1 MRLALLAH
9 QQNIRI
15 EAAASLPP
23 RDRTTR
29 SLKAVNYCTD
39 EWNRAYE
46 LAKSKG
52 LPANKAVR
60 MAAMAYKLAMPKM
73 ESLPAIHAA
82 IAAIAHGI
90 TLEVFD
96 GRDAS
101 QLLYAAQVAMTVLK
115 QKGAKK

>member
-29 SLKAVNYCTD
+29 SVKAVNHCAD

-52 LPANKAVR
+52 LPATKAVR

-101 QLLYAAQVAMTVLK
+101 QLLYAAQVALTVLR

>member
-1 MRLALLAH
+1 MACPIAAADWYVL
-9 QQNIRI
+9 I

-52 LPANKAVR
+52 LPATKAVR

-101 QLLYAAQVAMTVLK
+101 QLLYAAQVALTVLR